1 MGITPEWTADAK
13 PLLFLDLK
21 LGNICNLKCRI
32 CGSWSSS
39 QFATE
44 ELKFVQNNKKSSFHY
59 QMLKDGAW
67 PRENSQF
74 WNELNESLTDIRYLE
89 FTGGEPFLIQEHFDL
104 LQTLVDQGVA
114 HQVEIHYNT
123 NGTQYPT
130 QAEAIWRHFKHV
142 EIAFSIDDVERRF
155 EYQRTNA
162 VWTEVVDNINLFK
175 QMRARNNNITLQV
188 CCTVNVF
195 NVLYLKDVADWI
207 HQQGFDFVYWNMLH
221 DAPWLSIAKLPTDA
235 KQHIAKHLNEQLFPA
250 EYQTEIQKIVE
261 FMNLGT
267 STTGKELIKNIRQL
281 DQRRN
286 ESLKDVAPELAEVLN
301 YD

>member
-1 MGITPEWTADAK
+1 
-13 PLLFLDLK
+13 
-21 LGNICNLKCRI
+21 
-32 CGSWSSS
+32 
-39 QFATE
+39 
-44 ELKFVQNNKKSSFHY
+44 
-59 QMLKDGAW
+59 
-67 PRENSQF
+67 
-74 WNELNESLTDIRYLE
+74 
-89 FTGGEPFLIQEHFDL
+89 
-104 LQTLVDQGVA
+104 
-114 HQVEIHYNT
+114 
-123 NGTQYPT
+123 
-130 QAEAIWRHFKHV
+130 
-142 EIAFSIDDVERRF
+142 
-155 EYQRTNA
+155 
-162 VWTEVVDNINLFK
+162 
-175 QMRARNNNITLQV
+175 
-188 CCTVNVF
+188 
-195 NVLYLKDVADWI
+195 VLYLKDVADWI